1 MTKKV
6 MTEKVMTEK
15 VIMNNLYENVIEN
28 LEKTYKELY
37 SNSEWK
43 LNSDN
48 YSQAIEN
55 FYKTLN
61 EDQKKDFFILVNQI
75 STDTISHVFGIL
87 DGSSSSDIDEEF
99 RLIDENNKEYE
110 FLQDSFLEV
119 VEENQNK

>member
-1 MTKKV
+1 
-6 MTEKVMTEK
+6 MTEK

-55 FYKTLN
+55 FYKILN